1 MITSVTWGVVVLP
14 PPASGLVTD
23 LGYTVQ
29 LDRAELVLHTVDLVP
44 AVEQPRFLGWFPLAQ
59 AGHAPITDPSA
70 VDTQRTVD
78 LLVGGRVVL
87 GERSFA
93 PTAYGAVHWLA
104 APPTR
109 SMDPSLGPSS
119 RAPSFRVQGR
129 WTRGDASGV
138 IELAVPWPA
147 STVLPLPA
155 PGRSALAVDLVF
167 TSEGLFDGVE
177 LATEATGTVAGRAL
191 ENLAKRVTVRVA
203 PTSPATH
210 GAPAHP

>member
-1 MITSVTWGVVVLP
+1 MITSVTWGVVVMP

-44 AVEQPRFLGWFPLAQ
+44 AVEEARFLGWFPLAH

-70 VDTQRTVD
+70 VEGQLAVD

-87 GERSFA
+87 GERTFA
-93 PTAYGAVHWLA
+93 PTSYGSVHWLA
-104 APPTR
+104 APPSR
-109 SMDPSLGPSS
+109 SMDPSMGPGS
-119 RAPSFRVQGR
+119 RAPSFRVHGS
-129 WTRGDASGV
+129 WTRGEASGV
-138 IELAVPWPA
+138 IDLAVPWPA

-155 PGRSALAVDLVF
+155 PGGAALAVDLVF

-177 LATEATGTVAGRAL
+177 LATEAPGTVAGRAL
-191 ENLAKRVTVRVA
+191 ENLAKRVTVRSSA
-203 PTSPATH
+203 
-210 GAPAHP
+210 GR